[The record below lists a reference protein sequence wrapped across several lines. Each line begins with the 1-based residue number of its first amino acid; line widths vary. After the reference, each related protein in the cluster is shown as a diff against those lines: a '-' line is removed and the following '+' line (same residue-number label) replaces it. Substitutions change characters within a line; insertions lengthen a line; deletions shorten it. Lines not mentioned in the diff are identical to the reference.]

1 MKFKNRLF
9 GAINVVKTSD
19 KEKYMYF
26 GYGMTFDS
34 VGSLSFDNGIDR
46 DVVICGVDNSSSSCW

>member
-1 MKFKNRLF
+1 
-9 GAINVVKTSD
+9 
-19 KEKYMYF
+19 MYF
-26 GYGMTFDS
+26 GYGITFDS